1 LRRFTQV
8 AGALALALGIGGC
21 WAAALQLAPMG
32 LSMAAALG
40 SGVANAAK
48 AAGGAHAHGGAGD
61 EDEVDREERC
71 DELQLDAPSVIE
83 VRKTDDAGAPRWR
96 ELRLGGST
104 DAPQWEV
111 NAGTE
116 KTADGWRPGVNLLAI
131 NAGPTLQD
139 SLKSG
144 VANYVAYAPAEPR
157 NSIEQDQLVAL
168 VTDFGMSAGTFR
180 WNGRAYQYSVVRQL
194 PCFPASVALK

>member
-1 LRRFTQV
+1 MRLTLA
-8 AGALALALGIGGC
+8 AGVVALALGIGGC
-21 WAAALQLAPMG
+21 WAAAMQLAPMG
-32 LSMAAALG
+32 LSVAGALG

-48 AAGGAHAHGGAGD
+48 AAGGAHTQGGAGE

-71 DELQLDAPSVIE
+71 DELQLEVPGVIE
-83 VRKTDDAGAPRWR
+83 VRKADDAGAARWR
-96 ELRLGGST
+96 ELRLGGPT

-111 NAGTE
+111 NTGTAT
-116 KTADGWRPGVNLLAI
+116 TADGWHPAVNLLAM
-131 NAGPTLQD
+131 NFGSTLQD

-180 WNGRAYQYSVVRQL
+180 WKDRVYQYSVVRQL
-194 PCFPASVALK
+194 PCFPASVAMK